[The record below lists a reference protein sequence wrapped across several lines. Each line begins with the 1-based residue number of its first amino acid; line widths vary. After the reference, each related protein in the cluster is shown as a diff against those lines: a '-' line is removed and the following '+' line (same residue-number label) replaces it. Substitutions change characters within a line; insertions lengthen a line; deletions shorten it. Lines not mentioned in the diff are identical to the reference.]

1 MNILVIGDVHGCYH
15 TLSELIAEHWNPES
29 DFLVQVGDL
38 INKGPHSALCYKLM
52 RKLQKRYPYQVFVL
66 KGNHEVRYLTY
77 QGLPGRSASIDKT
90 KKDFIRNEVNL
101 RKLHKWLQDLPYK
114 WETPNILITH
124 GGISKTVTNPYT
136 SSNPRG
142 VIHNRSALRN
152 VGKVQVYG
160 HMIQTDGK
168 INFSPAANAWC
179 IDSGAW
185 LGKRL
190 SALRLSYDGEVMER
204 IHVIT
209 KPEDLIT

>member
-1 MNILVIGDVHGCYH
+1 MNVLVIGDVHGCFH
-15 TLSELIAEHWNPES
+15 TLSKLVEDHWNPDHE
-29 DFLVQVGDL
+29 FLVQVGDL
-38 INKGPHSALCYKLM
+38 INKGAHSAQCVKFM

-77 QGLPGRSASIDKT
+77 QGLPGRSVSIDKT
-90 KKDFIRNEVNL
+90 KKNFIKHEVNL
-101 RKLHKWLQDLPYK
+101 KKLHSWLHSLPYK
-114 WETPNILITH
+114 WENPAMLITH
-124 GGISKTVTNPYT
+124 AGISKTVTNPY
-136 SSNPRG
+136 SNSNPRG

-152 VGKVQVYG
+152 VGKVQIYG

-190 SALRLSYDGEVMER
+190 SALRMSYDGELMER
-204 IHVIT
+204 VQIETH
-209 KPEDLIT
+209 PNDLI